1 MMGISGFGW
10 FFGAKKSLKLS
21 CDDFIPENLY
31 FGVKFDFSK
40 MSKIQAIFSLLRVS
54 TTIEMDFS

>member
-31 FGVKFDFSK
+31 FGVNSEFSK
-40 MSKIQAIFSLLRVS
+40 KFFVVKENFFWDKVLVP
-54 TTIEMDFS
+54 